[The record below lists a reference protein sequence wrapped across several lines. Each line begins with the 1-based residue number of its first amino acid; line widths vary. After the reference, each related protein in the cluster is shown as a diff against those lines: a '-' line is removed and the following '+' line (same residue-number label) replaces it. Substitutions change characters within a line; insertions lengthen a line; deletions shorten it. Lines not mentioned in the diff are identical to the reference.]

1 MPFLSGTYFF
11 CKTFVLTGA
20 LENMSRDEAK
30 RRLRKLGAK
39 VVDSVSK
46 KTDYVVVG
54 EGPGSK
60 ADKAKKLGVKML
72 DESAFFKLVEE
83 K

>member
-1 MPFLSGTYFF
+1 
-11 CKTFVLTGA
+11 
-20 LENMSRDEAK
+20 MSRDEAK